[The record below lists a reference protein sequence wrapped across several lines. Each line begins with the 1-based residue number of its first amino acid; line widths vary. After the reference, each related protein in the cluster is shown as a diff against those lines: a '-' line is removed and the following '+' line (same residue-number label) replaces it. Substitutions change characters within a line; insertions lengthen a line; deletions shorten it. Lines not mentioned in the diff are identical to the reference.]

1 MSRGAKKEKK
11 RREWAK
17 SILAAR
23 VLQGASDLAIT
34 VVSFFR
40 LANQPFKDAKQGC
53 WSPEKIAGPP
63 FPFHFGVAARRGA
76 RYVGR
81 QKNGTKVGAVD
92 VNTLPTR
99 QTVLNLYLFYFYL
112 FSSFSLKR
120 WMAIVVRGLFFTKF
134 LLDRFFKHESFIHAS
149 REIFS
154 LSVFC

>member
-17 SILAAR
+17 SVLAAR
-23 VLQGASDLAIT
+23 VLHGASDLVIT

-92 VNTLPTR
+92 VNTLPAR
-99 QTVLNLYLFYFYL
+99 QTC
-112 FSSFSLKR
+112 
-120 WMAIVVRGLFFTKF
+120 IFFIFICFPRF
-134 LLDRFFKHESFIHAS
+134 LWNDEWRS
-149 REIFS
+149 
-154 LSVFC
+154 